1 MCIPVSLAV
10 PLGWVCGGVLA
21 AQSCGASCSYAAT
34 HGAKGPVLF
43 WGKTKSSGEPPTVS
57 KTGPPRST
65 DKHHAPPAQLT
76 IEAPRPAPTDVHSTR
91 SPWPTSAAGARTRSA
106 WASPTPWSQPTPPS
120 SPGVCTPPFPPL
132 VPFFVLLW
140 CCGVVWAG
148 CLGLLCFCVVLWFGP
163 RRAIG
168 VTMAPHVTTVRLAA
182 ACGCTRHVGAGDA
195 CVDSGPSPTHGELGY
210 GTPTEE
216 VPRSSTVPKIV
227 DQLEGARV
235 RFLLYLPAA

>member
-1 MCIPVSLAV
+1 VADLSGWRTHAIGVGVSHTVVSADTSVISWGVHATFSPVRSFLCAV
-10 PLGWVCGGVLA
+10 VV
-21 AQSCGASCSYAAT
+21 
-34 HGAKGPVLF
+34 
-43 WGKTKSSGEPPTVS
+43 
-57 KTGPPRST
+57 
-65 DKHHAPPAQLT
+65 
-76 IEAPRPAPTDVHSTR
+76 
-91 SPWPTSAAGARTRSA
+91 
-106 WASPTPWSQPTPPS
+106 
-120 SPGVCTPPFPPL
+120 
-132 VPFFVLLW
+132 LW
-140 CCGVVWAG
+140 CM
-148 CLGLLCFCVVLWFGP
+148 GLLCFCVVLWFGP

-182 ACGCTRHVGAGDA
+182 ACGCTRHAGAGDA